1 MYLRAHVI
9 DSLFLEEKKKKCIFW
24 QSLLKIKLF
33 IVQGTICPWRE
44 I

>member
-1 MYLRAHVI
+1 MLLTAYSWRGKNV
-9 DSLFLEEKKKKCIFW
+9 DFLAKFLY
-24 QSLLKIKLF
+24 LLKIKLF